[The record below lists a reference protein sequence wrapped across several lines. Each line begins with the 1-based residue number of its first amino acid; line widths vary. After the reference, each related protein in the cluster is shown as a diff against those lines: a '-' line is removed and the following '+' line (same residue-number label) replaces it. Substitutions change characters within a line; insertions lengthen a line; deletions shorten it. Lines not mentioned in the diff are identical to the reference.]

1 MWRRSGLAPATGALV
16 VLLAGIV
23 TGGAA
28 AMREGPFTALGGA
41 SRSAAAVTSAAPL
54 PADRLYPAPS
64 TPPPTR
70 RVVVVPDPAVPEAV
84 PAGEAGAPSGSC
96 WGDDCG
102 GRDGGGDGGGDHGGG
117 G

>member
-1 MWRRSGLAPATGALV
+1 MWRRSGLAPASGALV
-16 VLLAGIV
+16 VLLAGLV

-28 AMREGPFTALGGA
+28 AARAGPFTALGGA
-41 SRSAAAVTSAAPL
+41 SRTAAVTSAAPL
-54 PADRLYPAPS
+54 PADRLYPAP
-64 TPPPTR
+64 TAPPPTQ

-84 PAGEAGAPSGSC
+84 PAGEAGAPPGSC